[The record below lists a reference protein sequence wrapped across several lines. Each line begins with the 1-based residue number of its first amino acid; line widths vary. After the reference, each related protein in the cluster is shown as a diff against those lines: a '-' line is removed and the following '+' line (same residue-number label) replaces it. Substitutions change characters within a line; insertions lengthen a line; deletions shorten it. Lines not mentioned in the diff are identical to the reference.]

1 MKRLRTTNI
10 LQTKDYFFLPWIEK
24 LFQYTRD
31 GKFVR
36 TIGRKGNG
44 PGEFNWIM
52 QIDVDEE
59 KGLVYM
65 LTTSAKINIYSIETG
80 KFIRAMKTPS
90 MEAGDFAML
99 RTQDTIAATFIRN
112 NNGRRKER
120 IYLSDLKG
128 DTLKIFNR
136 WDLFEL
142 NSSYS
147 WMMSSDEDRYMFHYK
162 NNTCYKEYY
171 NDTLF
176 TITPDSLEPRY
187 IFQMGKYALPMECRF
202 EYLNGDGKRFQEL
215 AAPYLQY
222 NTIETDSYVFMPYSN
237 WTGEKAR
244 ENQLAI
250 YDKKGRSCFKVA
262 NGYIKNDL
270 TPGLPFRPV
279 TALDEH
285 TLLCMWDAAE
295 ILEKAEKTP
304 SILQIEPL
312 KGLNEDD
319 NPVMMIVYLKQP
331 GKGPLLICRAGQIL
345 RIFPKK
351 VTGKVDRIDL
361 FYPLLLFQMFQRVRH
376 ITSPASFY
384 KNCVLYLSASC
395 SIFLLSFAYAE
406 ERYGL

>member
-1 MKRLRTTNI
+1 MRQKSLLLLLPFLLLSCGGKKNSGQLSDTAVQIVKPEFPQIVPFETGIETEQEILLSEIADSIRYIPLETNNKCLMKRLRTTNI

-80 KFIRAMKTPS
+80 KFVRAMKTPS

-215 AAPYLQY
+215 AAP
-222 NTIETDSYVFMPYSN
+222 
-237 WTGEKAR
+237 
-244 ENQLAI
+244 
-250 YDKKGRSCFKVA
+250 
-262 NGYIKNDL
+262 
-270 TPGLPFRPV
+270 
-279 TALDEH
+279 
-285 TLLCMWDAAE
+285 
-295 ILEKAEKTP
+295 
-304 SILQIEPL
+304 
-312 KGLNEDD
+312 
-319 NPVMMIVYLKQP
+319 
-331 GKGPLLICRAGQIL
+331 
-345 RIFPKK
+345 
-351 VTGKVDRIDL
+351 
-361 FYPLLLFQMFQRVRH
+361 
-376 ITSPASFY
+376 
-384 KNCVLYLSASC
+384 
-395 SIFLLSFAYAE
+395 
-406 ERYGL
+406 

>member
-162 NNTCYKEYY
+162 T
-171 NDTLF
+171 TLVIKSIT
-176 TITPDSLEPRY
+176 TIPC
-187 IFQMGKYALPMECRF
+187 LP
-202 EYLNGDGKRFQEL
+202 
-215 AAPYLQY
+215 
-222 NTIETDSYVFMPYSN
+222 S
-237 WTGEKAR
+237 
-244 ENQLAI
+244 
-250 YDKKGRSCFKVA
+250 
-262 NGYIKNDL
+262 
-270 TPGLPFRPV
+270 
-279 TALDEH
+279 
-285 TLLCMWDAAE
+285 
-295 ILEKAEKTP
+295 
-304 SILQIEPL
+304 
-312 KGLNEDD
+312 
-319 NPVMMIVYLKQP
+319 
-331 GKGPLLICRAGQIL
+331 L
-345 RIFPKK
+345 RI
-351 VTGKVDRIDL
+351 L
-361 FYPLLLFQMFQRVRH
+361 
-376 ITSPASFY
+376 
-384 KNCVLYLSASC
+384 
-395 SIFLLSFAYAE
+395 
-406 ERYGL
+406 

>member
-1 MKRLRTTNI
+1 MRQKSLLLLLPFLLLSCGGKKNSGQLSDTAVQIVKPEFPQIVPFETGIETEQEILLSEIADSIRYIPLETNNKCLMNRLRTTNI

-80 KFIRAMKTPS
+80 KFVRAMKTPS

-250 YDKKGRSCFKVA
+250 YDKKGSSCFKVA

-312 KGLNEDD
+312 KGLKEDD

-331 GKGPLLICRAGQIL
+331 
-345 RIFPKK
+345 
-351 VTGKVDRIDL
+351 
-361 FYPLLLFQMFQRVRH
+361 
-376 ITSPASFY
+376 
-384 KNCVLYLSASC
+384 
-395 SIFLLSFAYAE
+395 
-406 ERYGL
+406 